1 MLSNLVITT
10 QRLVVILDD
19 LGHENIS
26 HKFLTQLLKE
36 QGEDGFIKTFPMN
49 GQLDGIN
56 ALQTFLTES
65 KSSAKLS
72 ECKKWNVILPNL
84 SDWLAYQKPCEIF
97 CCLNKLRKSDNTKRT
112 FLWIAKQNLLDEHG
126 LFLIAACEY
135 MADIVLNL
143 QTDKELTILTRK
155 PGGGITNN
163 RYTYTKT
170 KNEFMVQ
177 MKKPETTPKNVNAIE
192 NDSEKKEQIG
202 TFKIELDEEEIV
214 ARNAMKMPYE
224 KALEAT
230 ESNII
235 YTPDA
240 ADDFDD
246 EDPDEDLNI

>member
-1 MLSNLVITT
+1 MLSNLIVTT

-19 LGHENIS
+19 IGQENIS
-26 HKFLTQLLKE
+26 QKFLTQLLKE
-36 QGEDGFIKTFPMN
+36 QGEDGFIKTFPLN
-49 GQLDGIN
+49 GQSDAIN
-56 ALQTFLTES
+56 SLQKFLAES
-65 KSSAKLS
+65 CNGKLS
-72 ECKKWNVILPNL
+72 ECKKWNIILPNL
-84 SDWLAYQKPCEIF
+84 SDWLAYQKPCEVF
-97 CCLNKLRKSDNTKRT
+97 GCLNKLKKNENTKRT
-112 FLWIAKQNLLDEHG
+112 LLWISKQHLNDEHG

-143 QTDKELTILTRK
+143 HTDKELTILTRK
-155 PGGGITNN
+155 SGGGVTNN

-177 MKKPETTPKNVNAIE
+177 LKKPEAVSKNVCGTE
-192 NDSEKKEQIG
+192 TDGEKKEQIG
-202 TFKIELDEEEIV
+202 TFKIELDEEEMM